1 MGLKGTL
8 VDATEMMLDS
18 FVLVSTGMLELLF
31 VEFIALSSYT

>member
-18 FVLVSTGMLELLF
+18 FVLVSTGMLEFLF

>member
-18 FVLVSTGMLELLF
+18 FVLVSTGMLEFLF
-31 VEFIALSSYT
+31 VEF